1 MGRGCSAP
9 TCACAD
15 GAGPRRA
22 HRHHGFWKGGAGR
35 LRLRRRAGHLSAPR
49 RGGPWIRIATS
60 ASTHAADANS
70 RGTPIRSSSYTSLG
84 VRWTRQCFAVGP
96 ACLVM
101 HTDTAWLLAIE
112 CDRRAVHRADGRM
125 RSALV
130 PADRL
135 NRALCR
141 VKKTSKNACA
151 GRTPS
156 LIFRSSQHTWGHS
169 SAGRALA
176 WHARGRRFDPGWLHQ
191 LFRALGLS
199 AKATS
204 LSASPSSR
212 GLGHHPFTVATGV
225 RIPVGTPFLFAR
237 NLKSGDA
244 GLFLCG
250 VCTCRRN
257 RVRFRFCQYTWGH
270 SSAGRALAWH
280 ARGRRFD
287 PGWLHQLFRA
297 LGLSAKATSLS
308 ASPSSRGLG
317 HHPFTVATGVRIPVG
332 TPSTPRHPALPGVF
346 LSASR
351 APPAPGRRRCRSPLR
366 FSAAAC
372 GSAGWPAGFPARCG
386 RRRSRFPTPHR
397 PDARSSRAR
406 SRRPIAPAARA
417 DRGGR

>member
-225 RIPVGTPFLFAR
+225 RIPVGTP
-237 NLKSGDA
+237 
-244 GLFLCG
+244 
-250 VCTCRRN
+250 
-257 RVRFRFCQYTWGH
+257 
-270 SSAGRALAWH
+270 
-280 ARGRRFD
+280 
-287 PGWLHQLFRA
+287 
-297 LGLSAKATSLS
+297 
-308 ASPSSRGLG
+308 
-317 HHPFTVATGVRIPVG
+317 
-332 TPSTPRHPALPGVF
+332 STPRHPALPGVF